1 MQDAYFT
8 AVSGS
13 GVRPPDFVTGIVF
26 AEFGL
31 FTLFGLVQLVW
42 LYSADT
48 DRDARQERRF
58 IWLSLVAKTLLAW
71 VVLGP
76 AIAASKA

>member
-1 MQDAYFT
+1 M
-8 AVSGS
+8 
-13 GVRPPDFVTGIVF
+13 VTGIVF
-26 AEFGL
+26 AEFVL
-31 FTLFGLVQLVW
+31 FMLFGLVLLVW
-42 LYSADT
+42 LYST
-48 DRDARQERRF
+48 DAERSARQERRF

>member
-1 MQDAYFT
+1 M
-8 AVSGS
+8 
-13 GVRPPDFVTGIVF
+13 RPPDFVTGIVF

-42 LYSADT
+42 LYSADAEKG
-48 DRDARQERRF
+48 ARQERRF

-71 VVLGP
+71 VVLGL

>member
-1 MQDAYFT
+1 M
-8 AVSGS
+8 
-13 GVRPPDFVTGIVF
+13 RPPDFVTGIVF

-31 FTLFGLVQLVW
+31 FTQFGLVQLLW
-42 LYSADT
+42 LYSSDAE
-48 DRDARQERRF
+48 RGARQERRF

-71 VVLGP
+71 LVLGP